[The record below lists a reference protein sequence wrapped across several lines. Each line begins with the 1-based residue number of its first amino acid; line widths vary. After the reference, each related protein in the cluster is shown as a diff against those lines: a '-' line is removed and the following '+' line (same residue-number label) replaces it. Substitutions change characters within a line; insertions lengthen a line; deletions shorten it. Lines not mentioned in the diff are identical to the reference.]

1 MIRRPPRST
10 RTDTLFPYTTLFR
23 SVDEVDDSAKFFIRA
38 PRVAE
43 VHNPRS
49 TVLLPEDRERRRLVY
64 TREGRIASQVD
75 EAVPVA
81 GIVER
86 VEQKL
91 GRDIQP
97 THEMVSLADYRL
109 RYAAYRADPDQI
121 GRAHV

>member
-91 GRDIQP
+91 GRDEDEAVARAQP
-97 THEMVSLADYRL
+97 PQLGKASWRERGCTYV
-109 RYAAYRADPDQI
+109 
-121 GRAHV
+121 